1 MTARGRVT
9 SFTPNLM
16 AHIGMS
22 LEGTPIRARH
32 RAPAAR
38 AVAFLT
44 AIAVAAAGGGPV
56 STPAR
61 AQDPALRGLP
71 IIRDAEIEQ
80 LLRDYAQPIL
90 RAAGLAQ
97 QNVRVVVL
105 GDRSFNAFVMDG
117 RHIFVNAGAL
127 FDAKT
132 PNEIIGVFAHET
144 GHLAGGHL
152 QRLREQLAAA
162 QTASIVALLAG
173 IGATVAGAKSGASGD
188 IGAAAIMAPQ
198 SAIMRSLL
206 SYVRTQED
214 QADHAGVK
222 FLNATGQSPRGMVDL
237 FKRLSNEVLFNSKY
251 IDPYMQT
258 HPMPADR
265 VAALET
271 LARSSPY
278 WERKDPPE
286 LQSRHD
292 LMRAK
297 LSGFMERADTVARRY
312 PPSDQSLPAR
322 YARAISTFRNSGLQQ
337 AIHQIDGLIQAQPHN
352 PYFYELKGQALLEGG
367 HPAEAVAP
375 LRQAVQLSHNT
386 PLIEIML
393 AQALNATN
401 NPKLAEEAVTLLR
414 AAIPREP
421 DSPDAYSQLAMA
433 YGRKGDL
440 ANADLASAQAA
451 FSRGDLKTARQLA
464 SRAKTRLPIGSPAWV
479 RADDIVNVKPPNIKA
494 GVQ

>member
-1 MTARGRVT
+1 MSLDG
-9 SFTPNLM
+9 TPNR
-16 AHIGMS
+16 
-22 LEGTPIRARH
+22 TRR

-38 AVAFLT
+38 AIAFLT
-44 AIAVAAAGGGPV
+44 AIAVCAAGGGPAV
-56 STPAR
+56 APAR
-61 AQDPALRGLP
+61 AQEAALRGMP

-90 RAAGLAQ
+90 QAAGLGK

-117 RHIFVNAGAL
+117 RHIFINAGAL

-152 QRLREQLAAA
+152 MKLREQLASA
-162 QTASIVALLAG
+162 QTASIIALLAG
-173 IGATVAGAKSGASGD
+173 VGAAVAGAKSGAGGD
-188 IGAAAIMAPQ
+188 IGTAAILAPQAAIM
-198 SAIMRSLL
+198 RTLL
-206 SYVRTQED
+206 AYVRTQED

-222 FLNATGQSPRGMVDL
+222 FLNATGQSPRGMVEL
-237 FKRLSNEVLFNSKY
+237 FKRLSSEVLFNSRY

-271 LARSSPY
+271 LARASPY
-278 WERKDPPE
+278 WDRKDSPE
-286 LQSRHD
+286 LQLRHD

-297 LSGFMERADTVARRY
+297 LAGFLERPDTVARRY
-312 PPSDQSLPAR
+312 PLGDHSLPAR
-322 YARAISTFRNSGLQQ
+322 YARAIATYRHADLRQ
-337 AIHQIDGLIQAQPHN
+337 ALVQIDDLIQAQPNN

-367 HPAEAVAP
+367 RPAEAVAP
-375 LRQAVQLSHNT
+375 LRQAAQLSHNT
-386 PLIEIML
+386 PLIEILL

-401 NPKLAEEAVTLLR
+401 NPKFAEEAVGLLR
-414 AAIPREP
+414 TAISREP
-421 DSPDAYSQLAMA
+421 ESPEAFSQLAMA

-451 FSRGDLKTARQLA
+451 FTRGDVKTARQLA

-479 RADDIVNVKPPNIKA
+479 RADDIVNVKPPNSNA
-494 GVQ
+494 GIQ

>member
-1 MTARGRVT
+1 
-9 SFTPNLM
+9 
-16 AHIGMS
+16 MS
-22 LEGTPIRARH
+22 LNGTTIRTRR

-38 AVAFLT
+38 AIAFLT
-44 AIAVAAAGGGPV
+44 AIAVGAAGGGPAV
-56 STPAR
+56 APAR
-61 AQDPALRGLP
+61 AQDAETRGMP
-71 IIRDAEIEQ
+71 VIRDAEIEQ

-90 RAAGLAQ
+90 HAAGLAK

-117 RHIFVNAGAL
+117 RHIFVNAGTL

-132 PNEIIGVFAHET
+132 PNEVVGVFAHET

-152 QRLREQLAAA
+152 QRLREQLASA
-162 QTASIVALLAG
+162 QTASIIALLAG
-173 IGATVAGAKSGASGD
+173 IGAAVAGARSGAAGD

-198 SAIMRSLL
+198 SAILRSML

-222 FLNATGQSPRGMVDL
+222 FLNATGQSPKGMVDL
-237 FKRLSNEVLFNSKY
+237 FKRLSNEVLFNSRY

-271 LARSSPY
+271 LARASPY
-278 WERKDPPE
+278 WDRKDPPE
-286 LQSRHD
+286 LVLRHE

-297 LSGFMERADTVARRY
+297 LSGFLERPDTIARRY
-312 PPSDQSLPAR
+312 PVSDHNLPAR
-322 YARAISTFRNSGLQQ
+322 YARAISTYLHSDLRQ
-337 AIHQIDGLIQAQPHN
+337 ALAQMDGLIQAQPNN

-367 HPAEAVAP
+367 HASEAVAP
-375 LRQAVQLSHNT
+375 LRQAVQLSHSN
-386 PLIEIML
+386 PLMEILL

-401 NPKLAEEAVTLLR
+401 NPKLAEEAVALLR
-414 AAIPREP
+414 TAIVREP
-421 DSPDAYSQLAMA
+421 EAPQAYSQLAMA

-451 FSRGDLKTARQLA
+451 FARGDLKTARQLA
-464 SRAKTRLPIGSPAWV
+464 TRAKTRLPIGSPAWV
-479 RADDIVNVKPPNIKA
+479 RADDIVNVKPNANAK
-494 GVQ
+494 VQ

>member
-1 MTARGRVT
+1 
-9 SFTPNLM
+9 
-16 AHIGMS
+16 MS
-22 LEGTPIRARH
+22 LDGTPIRTRR
-32 RAPAAR
+32 RAPATR
-38 AVAFLT
+38 AIAFLT
-44 AIAVAAAGGGPV
+44 AIAVAAAGGGPAV
-56 STPAR
+56 MPAR
-61 AQDPALRGLP
+61 AQDTALRGMP

-105 GDRSFNAFVMDG
+105 SDRSFNAFVMDG
-117 RHIFVNAGAL
+117 RHIFINAGAL

-152 QRLREQLAAA
+152 QRLREQLASA
-162 QTASIVALLAG
+162 QTAAIVALLAG
-173 IGATVAGAKSGASGD
+173 IGAAVAGARSGAAGD

-222 FLNATGQSPRGMVDL
+222 FLNATGQSPRGMVEL
-237 FKRLSNEVLFNSKY
+237 FKRLSNEVLFNSRY

-265 VAALET
+265 VATLET
-271 LARSSPY
+271 IAKASPY
-278 WERKDPPE
+278 WDRRDSPE
-286 LQSRHD
+286 LQLRHD

-297 LSGFMERADTVARRY
+297 LSGFLERADTVARRY
-312 PPSDQSLPAR
+312 PPSDHSLPAR
-322 YARAISTFRNSGLQQ
+322 YARAISTYRNAGLQQ
-337 AIHQIDGLIQAQPHN
+337 AISQIDGLIQAQPNN
-352 PYFYELKGQALLEGG
+352 PYFYELKGQAFVEGG
-367 HPAEAVAP
+367 HAAEAIAP
-375 LRQAVQLSHNT
+375 LRQAAQLSHGN

-393 AQALNATN
+393 AQALNSAN
-401 NPKLAEEAVTLLR
+401 NPKLAEEAVGLLR
-414 AAIPREP
+414 NAVVREP
-421 DSPDAYSQLAMA
+421 DTPDAYSQLAMA
-433 YGRKGDL
+433 YSRKGDL

-451 FSRGDLKTARQLA
+451 FARGDLKTARQLA
-464 SRAKTRLPIGSPAWV
+464 ARAKTRLPIGSPAWV
-479 RADDIVNVKPPNIKA
+479 RADDIVNVKPPNAKA